1 VISTTLDRRIGR
13 STLAVAGVLVGVAT
27 LLPVVAVVIAAVR
40 SGTPDSP
47 GASWTLSGLKQVYTT
62 DLIVKPLLDTLK
74 TCVPATAIAL
84 VLGVTF
90 AWLVARTD
98 MATRS
103 VLERIILTPVYF
115 SPLAIAVGWITVYA
129 PHTGLLSEI
138 LKLDF
143 TNVYSTTTITLF
155 IGVVFAP
162 YVYLVSIGALQ
173 NMDAGFED
181 AGAILGTKAIRRFW
195 SITIP
200 MLRPQ
205 LLASSLLVFTQSTAM
220 FAEPLIFGTRFGFTN
235 LPIAIYSQIN
245 SYPYNYSL
253 ATAISTTMLIISLIG
268 LAIYWRALQQVDRF
282 VSAQGRG
289 FSNRRTNLGKLRWP
303 AAGLMWAYLLVV
315 ILLPAAGLLL
325 TSLRPFLSPK
335 FEWSTLG
342 GKQWRTTFDNPVVVH
357 SIYNTVQLA
366 AGVATGAVLIGFLV
380 SYYVVRRP
388 LPFARIL
395 DGVSILPIGLPSLV
409 LGVGF
414 VWAYLALPKGVYGTS
429 WSLGLALFT
438 IVIPQAIRTLDAGLR
453 QIGRQPE
460 EAAAIL
466 GAGTGRT
473 MLRVAFP
480 MVRSSLLSTWL
491 FVFLLVS
498 IQVSVPLVLRT
509 PGNDVLAVSL
519 WAAVTES
526 GNLPVGCVIAL
537 IQGLL
542 SAVVVLVALAVGRN
556 RRLAATL

>member
-1 VISTTLDRRIGR
+1 MISTSVDRRIGR
-13 STLAVAGVLVGVAT
+13 SALAVVAVLVGVVT
-27 LLPVVAVVIAAVR
+27 LLPVVAVIIAAAR
-40 SGTPDSP
+40 SGTPGSA
-47 GASWTLSGLKQVYTT
+47 GAAWTLSGLKQVYTT
-62 DLIVKPLLDTLK
+62 DLIVESLLGTLK
-74 TCVPATAIAL
+74 TCVPATAIA
-84 VLGVTF
+84 VALGVTF

-98 MATRS
+98 VASRRI
-103 VLERIILTPVYF
+103 LERMILAPVYF

-129 PHTGLLSEI
+129 PRTGLLNEI
-138 LKLDF
+138 VKIDI
-143 TNVYSTTTITLF
+143 TNVYSTTAIILF
-155 IGVVFAP
+155 IGLCFAP
-162 YVYLVSIGALQ
+162 YVYLVSVGALQ
-173 NMDAGFED
+173 SMDAGFED
-181 AGAILGTKAIRRFW
+181 AAAILGTKAIRRFW
-195 SITIP
+195 SITVP

-220 FAEPLIFGTRFGFTN
+220 FAEPLIFGTRFGFSN
-235 LPIAIYSQIN
+235 LPISIYSQIN

-268 LAIYWRALQQVDRF
+268 LVIYWRALQRVDRF

-289 FSNRRTNLGKLRWP
+289 FSVRRTELGKLRLP
-303 AAGLMWAYLLVV
+303 AAGVMWAYLLVV
-315 ILLPAAGLLL
+315 ILLPTAGLLL

-342 GKQWRTTFDNPVVVH
+342 WKQWHTTFQKANVVN
-357 SIYNTVQLA
+357 SIYYTVELA
-366 AGVATGAVLIGFLV
+366 AGVATAAVLVGFLV

-388 LPFARIL
+388 LPFARVL
-395 DGVSILPIGLPSLV
+395 DAVSILPIGLPSLV

-414 VWAYLALPKGVYGTS
+414 VWAYLALPDGVYGAS

-438 IVIPQAIRTLDAGLR
+438 IVIPQAVRTLDASLR

-466 GAGTGRT
+466 GAGTARVIT
-473 MLRVAFP
+473 RVAFP
-480 MVRSSLLSTWL
+480 MIRSSLVSTWL

-498 IQVSVPLVLRT
+498 IQVSVPLILRT

-519 WAAVTES
+519 WAAVTEG

-542 SAVVVLVALAVGRN
+542 SALVVFVALAAGRN
-556 RRLAATL
+556 RRLASAL